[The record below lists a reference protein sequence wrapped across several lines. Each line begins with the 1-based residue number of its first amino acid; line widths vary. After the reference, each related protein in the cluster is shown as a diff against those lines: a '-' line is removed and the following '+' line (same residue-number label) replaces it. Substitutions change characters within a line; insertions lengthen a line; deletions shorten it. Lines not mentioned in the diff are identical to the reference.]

1 MKLTNCVQWTFWFG
15 RWERIKK
22 IKRNWMTPSCEV
34 SYYAAVFCFLYCC
47 FLYLLNN
54 IMFNIW
60 LLDIQHHSRNVYYGA
75 LFSLFLFTIHV
86 DNCLVEIVTQKWHL
100 FIFMHTHIQMKK
112 WRYYNIRRQI
122 YTNCTVVETPMS
134 LWYANQTTS

>member
-1 MKLTNCVQWTFWFG
+1 
-15 RWERIKK
+15 
-22 IKRNWMTPSCEV
+22 
-34 SYYAAVFCFLYCC
+34 
-47 FLYLLNN
+47 
-54 IMFNIW
+54 MFNIW

-86 DNCLVEIVTQKWHL
+86 DNCLLEIVTQKWHL

-134 LWYANQTTS
+134 LWYANQTTSERNSIKEGCLLILRSWYSLMMTFLQRLHQTTHVVISISDQCW